1 MAYNLEN
8 DIENIDRPM
17 KSYKES
23 NYNPFDV
30 PVAGQ
35 SLTKEPG
42 NAAWEHPPQID
53 SMEEAMGY
61 VWEKLSQEQNYKR
74 SIALLRFG
82 MPIEA
87 LAKVISF
94 SGFLEGKWTVD
105 VAKMIEPSIG
115 QMVATMGSTS
125 KVPMKVSIGDKS
137 DSQFIGAMAGNELDL
152 DKAKVASEKSP
163 ELNMDELP
171 KTNGLMSKGVA

>member
-8 DIENIDRPM
+8 DINNIDRPM
-17 KSYKES
+17 KSYQES
-23 NYNPFDV
+23 KYNPFDA
-30 PVAGQ
+30 PIAGQ

-42 NAAWEHPPQID
+42 NASWEHPPQID

-74 SIALLRFG
+74 SIA
-82 MPIEA
+82 
-87 LAKVISF
+87 
-94 SGFLEGKWTVD
+94 FLEGKWTVD